1 MPETRETIQFIADRG
16 DARSRLDRILVRRL
30 TSLSRFSRSRAQEW
44 IAAGAV
50 TVDGIRAGRAAMRVP
65 EGAAI
70 GVSVPLSAHKTRPQ
84 SEAVPLTVLY
94 EDAALLVVNKP
105 AGMIVHP
112 SYKRT
117 SGTLLNAVL
126 WHLRSRD
133 NPRPG
138 IVTRLDKDTSGLVLV
153 ALTAEIHA
161 ALQRDAAPHRV
172 RKEYAAIVRGWPR
185 PPKGRIRHALARDPL
200 DRRRMVV
207 AADGAA
213 SETRYEL
220 LERRESVSGRE
231 SLVRCELVTGRTHQI
246 RVHLAAEG
254 WPIVGDPTY
263 GHGDDR
269 IARQA
274 LHAWRLSFT
283 HPATRQQVDVEA
295 PLPPDMLA
303 LLGSSAG
310 RAELA

>member
-1 MPETRETIQFIADRG
+1 MPESRETFQFVADRG

-50 TVDGIRAGRAAMRVP
+50 TVDGIPAQRAAMRVP

-70 GVSVPLSAHKTRPQ
+70 GVDVPLSARFKARPQ
-84 SEAVPLTVLY
+84 SEPVPLTVLY
-94 EDAALLVVNKP
+94 EDAAVLVVNKP

-117 SGTLLNAVL
+117 SGTLLNGVL
-126 WHLRSRD
+126 WHLRSAD
-133 NPRPG
+133 QPRPG

-153 ALTAEIHA
+153 ALTAEVHT
-161 ALQRDAAPHRV
+161 ALQRDASPHRL

-185 PPKGRIRHALARDPL
+185 PPKGHIRHALARDPL

-220 LERRESVSGRE
+220 LQWRESAAGRE

-254 WPIVGDPTY
+254 WPIVGDLTY
-263 GHGDDR
+263 GRGDER

-283 HPATRQQVDVEA
+283 HPVTRQPVDVEA
-295 PLPPDMLA
+295 PIPEDMLA
-303 LLGSSAG
+303 LLH
-310 RAELA
+310 